1 MLKSQQ
7 SAVSGGRTVTR
18 LKLKL
23 ETVKTGI
30 YTKG

>member
-7 SAVSGGRTVTR
+7 SAVSGGRTALR
-18 LKLKL
+18 LKLKP